1 MSSRRRIYNT
11 DVRAEIKNGHSLSY
25 THMNK
30 TQDYRIMT
38 TMHTDNDG
46 GFNAPHGLY
55 CCKVS
60 ATVAAARGSAVR
72 PYLSICV

>member
-1 MSSRRRIYNT
+1 MSSRRRIYNP

-30 TQDYRIMT
+30 TQDYRIIA

-46 GFNAPHGLY
+46 GLMFLTDSTY
-55 CCKVS
+55 CCEES
-60 ATVAAARGSAVR
+60 ATVAAARGTAVR
-72 PYLSICV
+72 PYPSI